1 MKRPIVNALALFIAL
16 GFICGAATL
25 TVAAPIN
32 LSNPRELSSAQ
43 HGKKAANAISIPRR
57 VSFRT
62 VKDRGLLVKVWV
74 NNSGPY
80 TFAVDTGAGV
90 TLIGSHVA
98 VGAATERR
106 GSQVSLGGLS
116 GISHSKG
123 TNTIISSLAIGDQG
137 NTLRSNQKAII
148 IDNLPADIDGV
159 LDPTDAYSPFGYSID
174 LPNREMTAFNPAD
187 SPVNI
192 NDVPEGGTVVRWLGN
207 GSNRRPFVRLG
218 DGRLA
223 LLDTGSSFGLA
234 VSEDARNEG
243 RSNTKAGVR
252 DLGGGEVASRR
263 VGPST
268 ISIGSLTLRG
278 VPTDVLTGV
287 EKDAPIL
294 LGRDA
299 LYPFRLTFDPVKRL
313 IEIAPVGY

>member
-1 MKRPIVNALALFIAL
+1 MKRLIVNALALFIAP
-16 GFICGAATL
+16 GFIWGAATP
-25 TVAAPIN
+25 TVAAPII
-32 LSNPRELSSAQ
+32 LSNSRGLPTAQQPKKSA
-43 HGKKAANAISIPRR
+43 AISTPGP
-57 VSFRT
+57 VTFRT
-62 VKDRGLLVKVWV
+62 VRDRGLLVKVWV

-90 TLIGSHVA
+90 TLIGSRVA
-98 VGAATERR
+98 VGAAIEAH
-106 GSQVSLGGLS
+106 GSPVSVGGLS
-116 GISHSKG
+116 GISHSRG
-123 TNTIISSLAIGDQG
+123 RNTIISSLALGDQG
-137 NTLRSNQKAII
+137 NRLRRNQKAII
-148 IDNLPADIDGV
+148 IDNLPADLDGV

-174 LPNREMTAFNPAD
+174 LPNHEMTAFNSAD

-192 NDVPEGGTVVRWLGN
+192 NEVPEGGTVVRWLGN
-207 GSNRRPFVRLG
+207 GSPRRPFVRLG

-223 LLDTGSSFGLA
+223 LLDTGSGFGLA
-234 VSEDARNEG
+234 VSDNTSNAG
-243 RSNTKAGVR
+243 RSNTRAGVR
-252 DLGGGEVASRR
+252 DLGGGDVGSRR

-268 ISIGSLTLRG
+268 ISIGTLTLRG

-313 IEIAPVGY
+313 IEIAPVKS